1 MVFSKTMKAS
11 GKASSQGTGAFKQV
25 FVDSSQALGARSQAL
40 GALYWHLRSI
50 LKGYS
55 FIVIDNEP

>member
-1 MVFSKTMKAS
+1 MKAS

-40 GALYWHLRSI
+40 GALYCLAVHAMTFKVNFERLFFHSHRS
-50 LKGYS
+50 
-55 FIVIDNEP
+55 